1 MPASRPSTAD
11 DRRYDAILFDFDG
24 VLADTEPLHWA
35 CWAAVLEPL
44 GIHLTWEFYRNH
56 AVGSTDRALVEKLA
70 PLAAPGLSVDRLYE
84 QYPAKQRLFRE
95 RVAAAPPI
103 PAAVLEFLLELRD
116 YRLAVVTSSQLS
128 EVEPALEAAGIRAC
142 FGAVVGAGDV
152 ARHKP
157 APDAYLLAA
166 QRLGAAR
173 PLVVEDSD
181 AGLAAARAA
190 GFDVVRVSGAGETPD
205 RVREALARSGIRS

>member
-1 MPASRPSTAD
+1 MPAPHPAAADQSRF
-11 DRRYDAILFDFDG
+11 DAILFDFDG
-24 VLADTEPLHWA
+24 VLADTEPLHCA
-35 CWAAVLEPL
+35 CWAEVLEPF
-44 GIHLTWEFYRNH
+44 GIHLTWEFYRDH

-95 RVAAAPPI
+95 RVIAAPPI
-103 PAAVLEFLLELRD
+103 PAAVLEFLWELRD

-128 EVEPALEAAGIRAC
+128 EVEPALEAAGVRAC

-190 GFDVVRVSGAGETPD
+190 SFDVVRVSGAGETPD
-205 RVREALARSGIRS
+205 RVRAALAAGAAGA